1 MRPTVVV
8 TVYPLLITVKSK
20 PGYSGAPE
28 KNRTPDILI
37 TNQALYQLSY
47 KGNTLFTLQYTVQ
60 EIWYAM
66 TGSNRRQPAC
76 KAGTL
81 PTELIAHNTI

>member
-28 KNRTPDILI
+28 KNRTPDIHI
-37 TNQALYQLSY
+37 TSVALYQLSY
-47 KGNTLFTLQYTVQ
+47 KGNIYLLILLQLQSFV
-60 EIWYAM
+60 
-66 TGSNRRQPAC
+66 NRFLMS
-76 KAGTL
+76 GVGI
-81 PTELIAHNTI
+81 LIGIGGIPEEVLE

>member
-20 PGYSGAPE
+20 PGYSGALE
-28 KNRTPDILI
+28 KIRTPDILI

-47 KGNTLFTLQYTVQ
+47 KGNTLFTLQYTV
-60 EIWYAM
+60 
-66 TGSNRRQPAC
+66 
-76 KAGTL
+76 
-81 PTELIAHNTI
+81 

>member
-8 TVYPLLITVKSK
+8 TVYPLLITAKSK

-28 KNRTPDILI
+28 KIRTPDILI

-47 KGNTLFTLQYTVQ
+47 KGNTLFTLQYTV
-60 EIWYAM
+60 
-66 TGSNRRQPAC
+66 
-76 KAGTL
+76 
-81 PTELIAHNTI
+81 